1 MALANG
7 MRHGPFL
14 FLALLA
20 ACLCGCASGPKTFSP
35 NHAAQ
40 IRNHVT
46 ATFNSAGA
54 FSAKSDLGGETVSPL
69 GAKTWSYANGSDPW
83 WILFTDE
90 DSKVRRYGLDAF
102 GRTNQIQEVDGSA
115 NYTTALNYDVA
126 GDLTNIVNANNEN
139 IYFAYNDL
147 GDMVAMADPNLGQW
161 TYVRDY
167 AGRVRL
173 QTDARG
179 NVVSNSYVNPSTTC
193 QDPAGR
199 LRVQTVFGVANYTN
213 HVLAP
218 AFTNTYV
225 YDASD
230 NTSIKVYKGLLYK
243 VTDGEGSETN
253 GYDPLGRLTNTI
265 RHLNINGQ
273 NYTTSF
279 SYNDADKLASTVYPN
294 GGPTVTNLYFTGG
307 SLNKVSRVGGTEVYY
322 SVTASAYDQFE
333 HVTNFSYGNGLSTAL
348 SYYPISSLT
357 HHVNAS

>member
-54 FSAKSDLGGETVSPL
+54 FSSKSDLGGETESLL
-69 GAKTWSYANGSDPW
+69 GAKTWSFLNGSDPW
-83 WILFTDE
+83 WIVQTDE
-90 DSKVRRYGLDAF
+90 DGQVRRYGLDAF

-115 NYTTALNYDVA
+115 NYTTALKYGVA
-126 GDLTNIVNANNEN
+126 GDLTNIVNANSEN

-167 AGRVRL
+167 AGRVRV

-179 NVVSNSYVNPSTTC
+179 TWSP
-193 QDPAGR
+193 
-199 LRVQTVFGVANYTN
+199 
-213 HVLAP
+213 
-218 AFTNTYV
+218 
-225 YDASD
+225 
-230 NTSIKVYKGLLYK
+230 
-243 VTDGEGSETN
+243 
-253 GYDPLGRLTNTI
+253 I
-265 RHLNINGQ
+265 R
-273 NYTTSF
+273 T
-279 SYNDADKLASTVYPN
+279 
-294 GGPTVTNLYFTGG
+294 
-307 SLNKVSRVGGTEVYY
+307 
-322 SVTASAYDQFE
+322 
-333 HVTNFSYGNGLSTAL
+333 
-348 SYYPISSLT
+348 
-357 HHVNAS
+357 